1 MIYKCTGLLLPAL
14 LLALLTGCAS
24 TPALDEEAQRQRLH
38 QAAKTNVQLGIEYM
52 REGDMEMSLTK
63 FQKALE
69 QDPDLSGAHGGI
81 AVLYDRL
88 NENEKAGK
96 HFRKAL
102 KLSPDNSQIQNNYG
116 QFLCKQGEYEK
127 ANEQFDAAAS
137 NPVYSARTAALT
149 NAGTCAMQIPDMEK
163 AETYFRNALEIDSR
177 FLPALTRMVQL
188 RYDQGNYVGARA
200 YLQRIEELAPLSPE
214 LLWLGVRVEDAWGN
228 REASARY
235 GLLLK
240 NNFPDAMQTRALQ
253 EWEDERLNR

>member
-88 NENEKAGK
+88 NENEKPGK

-149 NAGTCAMQIPDMEK
+149 NAGTCAMQIPDLEK
-163 AETYFRNALEIDSR
+163 AEVYFRRALEIDSR
-177 FLPALTRMVQL
+177 RSFGITIWVSTFSRSRLMPC
-188 RYDQGNYVGARA
+188 
-200 YLQRIEELAPLSPE
+200 
-214 LLWLGVRVEDAWGN
+214 
-228 REASARY
+228 SAC
-235 GLLLK
+235 
-240 NNFPDAMQTRALQ
+240 TS
-253 EWEDERLNR
+253 